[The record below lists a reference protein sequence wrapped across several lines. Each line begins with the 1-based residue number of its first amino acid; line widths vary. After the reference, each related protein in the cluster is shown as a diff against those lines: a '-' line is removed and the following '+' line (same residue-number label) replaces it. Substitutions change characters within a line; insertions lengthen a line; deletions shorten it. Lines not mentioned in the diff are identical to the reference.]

1 MGDALKKV
9 QAAKQVVEQAKHD
22 EAASKSNVK
31 SLEEQVAKAAKNV
44 EKEMSD
50 FEDCKRALEEAKQ
63 HLKDLLEK
71 RKQQKKEAEEAAA
84 AAAAAAAKQ
93 KKAKVEKEVEE
104 KKKVEDANKT
114 DDEK

>member
-1 MGDALKKV
+1 MG
-9 QAAKQVVEQAKHD
+9 VVEQAKHD

-44 EKEMSD
+44 EKEMND

-71 RKQQKKEAEEAAA
+71 RKQQQKEAAA
-84 AAAAAAAKQ
+84 AAAAAAGQ
-93 KKAKVEKEVEE
+93 KKAKVEKEVEV
-104 KKKVEDANKT
+104 KKKVEEAKKT
-114 DDEK
+114 DDEKKMDEKKKMEEEEKK